1 MRTRN
6 DKAIVRLQ
14 AEEIIG
20 MAAKDHLLVP
30 LHSTSIVSRDHHPIP
45 QELYK

>member
-6 DKAIVRLQ
+6 GKAIVRLQ

-20 MAAKDHLLVP
+20 MAAKDHRLVP
-30 LHSTSIVSRDHHPIP
+30 RHSTSIVSRDHQPIP
-45 QELYK
+45 QGLYK